1 MKFRLDVALGIGL
14 VVALAVAAA
23 AGWWGYE
30 NSNALAEKEAE
41 LAAANAKAATIAK
54 AAKAVSDAAEQL
66 KAREDELRLSLK
78 KEVENRDVEI
88 NRLKGQLSVRVLDRI
103 LFHSGSAK
111 ILPAGEKVLAKLA
124 LALAKGGENVH
135 VEGHTDNVPIH
146 KKLKSKYATNWELST
161 ARAASVARYLQYK
174 GKIDPKRI
182 EAVGLGEYRP
192 VAPNDSAANR
202 QRNRRVEII
211 LTAHPVPDGGGAAA
225 GK

>member
-14 VVALAVAAA
+14 VVALAAAAA

-66 KAREDELRLSLK
+66 KAREDELRSTLK
-78 KEVENRDVEI
+78 KEVESRDVEI

-161 ARAASVARYLQYK
+161 ARASSVARFLQYK

-182 EAVGLGEYRP
+182 EAVGVGEYRP
-192 VAPNDSAANR
+192 VAPNNSWANR

-211 LTAHPVPDGGGAAA
+211 LTAHPVPDGAPAA
-225 GK
+225 K

>member
-1 MKFRLDVALGIGL
+1 MKFRLDVVLGIGL
-14 VVALAVAAA
+14 VVALAAAA
-23 AGWWGYE
+23 AAAWWGNE
-30 NSNALAEKEAE
+30 KSNALAEVEAQ
-41 LAAANAKAATIAK
+41 LTAANAKAATVAK
-54 AAKAVSDAAEQL
+54 AAKAVSDTAEQL
-66 KAREDELRLSLK
+66 KAREDELRASLK
-78 KEVENRDVEI
+78 KEIESRDVEI
-88 NRLKGQLSVRVLDRI
+88 SQLKGKLSVRVLDRV

-146 KKLKSKYATNWELST
+146 KNLKSRYATNWELST

-182 EAVGLGEYRP
+182 EAVGVGEYRP
-192 VAPNDSAANR
+192 VAPNNSAANR

-211 LTAHPVPDGGGAAA
+211 LTAHPVPDGGAA
-225 GK
+225 GSK

>member
-1 MKFRLDVALGIGL
+1 MKFRLDIALGVGL
-14 VVALAVAAA
+14 VVALAAAA
-23 AGWWGYE
+23 AAAWWGYE
-30 NSNALAEKEAE
+30 QSNALAEKEAQ
-41 LAAANAKAATIAK
+41 LAAANAKAAKVAT
-54 AAKAVSDAAEQL
+54 AAKAVTESAERL
-66 KAREDELRLSLK
+66 TAREAELRAALQ
-78 KEVENRDVEI
+78 KEIAGRDVEI
-88 NRLKGQLSVRVLDRI
+88 SQLKGKLSVRVLDRV
-103 LFHSGSAK
+103 LFRTGSAK
-111 ILPAGEKVLAKLA
+111 ILPAGERVLAKLA
-124 LALAKGGENVH
+124 PLLAKGGENIH

-192 VAPNDSAANR
+192 VAPNNSAANR

-225 GK
+225 DK

>member
-1 MKFRLDVALGIGL
+1 MKFRLDVVLGIGL
-14 VVALAVAAA
+14 VVALAAAA
-23 AGWWGYE
+23 AAAWWGNE
-30 NSNALAEKEAE
+30 KSNALAEVEAQ
-41 LAAANAKAATIAK
+41 LTAANAKAATVAK
-54 AAKAVSDAAEQL
+54 AAKAVSDTAEQL
-66 KAREDELRLSLK
+66 KAR
-78 KEVENRDVEI
+78 DVEI
-88 NRLKGQLSVRVLDRI
+88 SQLTGKLSVRVLDRV

-146 KKLKSKYATNWELST
+146 KNLKSRYATNWELST

-182 EAVGLGEYRP
+182 EAVGVGEYRP
-192 VAPNDSAANR
+192 VAPNNSAANR

-211 LTAHPVPDGGGAAA
+211 LTAHPVPDGGAA
-225 GK
+225 GSK